1 MSLRDRAYTEIRERI
16 VSLGLP
22 PGSTIDEAVLREEL
36 DLGRTPIRE
45 ALLRLSEEGLV
56 TIIPRRGMFVSDIGI
71 KDLRQLF
78 EIRVVME
85 PLAVRLA
92 GQRGTAQ
99 HWARMEEA
107 LNSVPDEG
115 SPLENEQM
123 IKIDEQCHTI
133 IYDAANNV
141 YLSTTLSTLYALS
154 LRLWYYFLKE
164 IGSMRGAIMEHRAM
178 LEALQTG
185 DIDRAAT
192 LMARHVTVF
201 QEEIQAAMVG
211 QGGYEE

>member
-1 MSLRDRAYTEIRERI
+1 MSLRDQAYTEIRQRI

-22 PGSTIDEAVLREEL
+22 PGSTIDETLLREEL
-36 DLGRTPIRE
+36 ELGRTPIRE

-56 TIIPRRGMFVSDIGI
+56 TIIPRRGMFVSDIGV
-71 KDLRQLF
+71 KDLRQLY
-78 EIRVVME
+78 EIRVVLE

-92 GQRGTAQ
+92 GQRGTLE
-99 HWARMEEA
+99 HWAQMEEA
-107 LNSVPDEG
+107 LDSLPDEG

-123 IKIDEQCHTI
+123 IKIDELCHTV
-133 IYDAANNV
+133 IYDAASNV
-141 YLSTTLSTLYALS
+141 HLRTMLSSLYALS

-185 DIDRAAT
+185 DIDRAAE
-192 LMARHVTVF
+192 LMARHITVF

-211 QGGYEE
+211 QSLHE

>member
-1 MSLRDRAYTEIRERI
+1 MSLRDQAYTEIRQRI

-22 PGSTIDEAVLREEL
+22 PGSTIDETQLRQEL

-56 TIIPRRGMFVSDIGI
+56 TIIPRRGMFVSDIGV

-78 EIRVVME
+78 EIRVVLE

-99 HWARMEEA
+99 HWAQMEEA
-107 LNSVPDEG
+107 LSSLPDAG

-123 IKIDEQCHTI
+123 IKIDELCHTV

-141 YLSTTLSTLYALS
+141 HLTTTLSSLYALS

-164 IGSMRGAIMEHRAM
+164 IGSMRGAIMEHRSM
-178 LEALQTG
+178 LKALQAG
-185 DIDRAAT
+185 EIDQAAE
-192 LMARHVTVF
+192 LMERHITVF

-211 QGGYEE
+211 QSLQK

>member
-1 MSLRDRAYTEIRERI
+1 MSLRDQAYTEIRQRI

-22 PGSTIDEAVLREEL
+22 PGSTIDETQLRQEL

-56 TIIPRRGMFVSDIGI
+56 TIIPRRGMFVSDIGV

-78 EIRVVME
+78 EIRVVLE

-99 HWARMEEA
+99 HWVKMEEA
-107 LNSVPDEG
+107 LSSLPDAG

-123 IKIDEQCHTI
+123 IRIDELCHMV

-141 YLSTTLSTLYALS
+141 HLTTTLSSLYALS

-164 IGSMRGAIMEHRAM
+164 IGSMRGAIMEHGSM
-178 LEALQTG
+178 LEALQAG
-185 DIDRAAT
+185 DIDRAAR
-192 LMARHVTVF
+192 LMERHITVF

-211 QGGYEE
+211 QSLQK